1 MEFIKKEP
9 KIYILTGKAG
19 SGKNVAASIIK
30 EYYELNNIKTIELA
44 YASYLKE
51 YIKKITNW
59 DGNEQTKP
67 RELLQQLGVE
77 LIKNNIKKNLLI
89 ERITDDIK
97 VYSYFF
103 DVIIITY
110 ARFEEEIEEIKKI
123 SDKVTVINIEG
134 KENNLTEQQKKHITE
149 TALNDYNKYDYKIKN
164 KESKE
169 ILKRKIYE
177 ILEVK

>member
-19 SGKNVAASIIK
+19 SGKNIVARIIK
-30 EYYELNNIKTIELA
+30 EYYDEKNIKSIEIA
-44 YASYLKE
+44 YASYLKQ
-51 YIKKITNW
+51 YIKNITNW

-77 LIKNNIKKNLLI
+77 LIKNKIKENLLI
-89 ERITDDIK
+89 ERIIDDIK

-103 DVIIITY
+103 DVIIISD

-123 SDKVTVINIEG
+123 NNNVTVINIQG
-134 KENNLTEQQKKHITE
+134 KENNLTEQQKNHITE
-149 TALNDYNKYDYKIKN
+149 IALNDYDKYDYKIEN
-164 KESKE
+164 NQTKET
-169 ILKRKIYE
+169 LKRKIFE

>member
-103 DVIIITY
+103 DVIIITD

>member
-30 EYYELNNIKTIELA
+30 EYYEQNNVKAIELA

-67 RELLQQLGVE
+67 RELLQQLGIE

-103 DVIIITY
+103 DVIIITD

-134 KENNLTEQQKKHITE
+134 KENDLTEQQKKHITE
-149 TALNDYNKYDYKIKN
+149 TALNDYNKYDYKIEN

>member
-30 EYYELNNIKTIELA
+30 EYYEQNNVKAIELA

-103 DVIIITY
+103 DVIIITD

-149 TALNDYNKYDYKIKN
+149 TALNDYNKYDYKIEN